1 MIGDFAGAGLTTDF
15 AAVGPTGDFATM
27 TPRKIVEELDRYIV
41 GQEKAKRAV
50 AIALRNRMRRQR
62 LPEDIRDEIAPKNIL
77 MIGPTG
83 VGKTEIARR
92 LAKLCQAPFVKVEAT
107 KYTEVGYVG
116 RDVESMIRDL
126 MAAGLAMVKSEMQ
139 TGVKE
144 EAERRAEERLLDL
157 LLPGIKRPEDAA
169 MPIAGMEAGE
179 TVAGSGAG
187 GTSPNDSREKFRAL
201 LRAGK
206 LDAREVEITVQG
218 NSPAIEIFSGNQM
231 EEMEVALGGL
241 SGLFGGKRKKKTV
254 SVAEARRVLAAEE
267 LDKLVDPERAAEEAR
282 RRVQETGIVFIDEI
296 DKIANREGRSSGGVD
311 VSREGVQRDILP
323 IVEGSTVNTKW
334 GTVDTSHILFIAA
347 GAFNVSKPQD
357 LIPELQGRFPI
368 RVELEALSA
377 KDFERIL
384 TEPKSA
390 LVKQYTQLLS
400 SEGVEL
406 EFDSP
411 AVARIAEIAASA
423 NARTE
428 NIGARRLAT
437 VMERLLEELSFEAP
451 SMAGVKVTVDVA
463 YVDSRFKDFAERQ
476 DLSRYI
482 L

>member
-1 MIGDFAGAGLTTDF
+1 MND
-15 AAVGPTGDFATM
+15 DFATM

-126 MAAGLAMVKSEMQ
+126 MAAGLAMVKTEMQ
-139 TGVKE
+139 AGVKE
-144 EAERRAEERLLDL
+144 EADRRAEERLLDL
-157 LLPGIKRPEDAA
+157 LLPGIKRPEDTAPFQSPLAFRAGAA
-169 MPIAGMEAGE
+169 AESVSSEPSPS
-179 TVAGSGAG
+179 TDGAP
-187 GTSPNDSREKFRAL
+187 SDSREKFRAL

-206 LDAREVEITVQG
+206 LDDREVEISVQG
-218 NSPAIEIFSGNQM
+218 SSPAIEIFSGNQM

-241 SGLFGGKRKKKTV
+241 SNLFGGKRKKKAV
-254 SVAEARRVLAAEE
+254 SVAEARRILAAEE

-296 DKIANREGRSSGGVD
+296 DKIANREGRSSAGVD

-334 GTVDTSHILFIAA
+334 GTVDTTHILFVAA

-384 TEPKSA
+384 VEPKGS

-406 EFDSP
+406 EFTSE
-411 AVARIAEIAASA
+411 AVSRLAQIAAAANSA
-423 NARTE
+423 TE
-428 NIGARRLAT
+428 NIGARRLTT

-451 SMAGVKVTVDVA
+451 SMAGVKVTVDEA
-463 YVDSRFKDFAERQ
+463 YVDSRFKDFAEKQ
-476 DLSRYI
+476 DLSKYI

>member
-1 MIGDFAGAGLTTDF
+1 MDGELARSGLKDGFAGAASF
-15 AAVGPTGDFATM
+15 ASM
-27 TPRKIVEELDRYIV
+27 TPRRIVEELDRYIV

-62 LPEDIRDEIAPKNIL
+62 LPEDVRDEIAPKNIL

-92 LAKLCQAPFVKVEAT
+92 LAKLCGAPFIKVEAT

-126 MAAGLAMVKSEMQ
+126 MASGLSMVKTEMQ
-139 TGVKE
+139 AGVRE
-144 EAERRAEERLLDL
+144 EAERRAEERILDI
-157 LLPGIKRPEDAA
+157 LLPGIKRADE
-169 MPIAGMEAGE
+169 PIGPTQA
-179 TVAGSGAG
+179 TLVSPDQGA
-187 GTSPNDSREKFRAL
+187 DSREKFRAL

-206 LDAREVEITVQG
+206 LDTREVEISVQG
-218 NSPAIEIFSGNQM
+218 GSPAIEIFSGNQM

-241 SGLFGGKRKKKTV
+241 SGLFGGKRKKKAV
-254 SVAEARRVLAAEE
+254 SVAEARRALAAEE
-267 LDKLVDPERAAEEAR
+267 LDKLVDPDRASEEAR

-323 IVEGSTVNTKW
+323 IIEGSTVNTKW
-334 GTVDTSHILFIAA
+334 GPVDTTHILFIAA

-368 RVELEALSA
+368 RVELEALSG

-384 TEPKSA
+384 TEPKNA
-390 LVKQYTQLLS
+390 LTTQYAQLLS
-400 SEGVEL
+400 AEGVEL
-406 EFDSP
+406 EFDRE
-411 AVARIAEIAASA
+411 AVSRIADIAAAA

-428 NIGARRLAT
+428 NIGARRLTT

-451 SMAGVKVTVDVA
+451 SMAGVKVLVDAA
-463 YVDSRFKDFAERQ
+463 YVDARFKDFAERQ

>member
-1 MIGDFAGAGLTTDF
+1 
-15 AAVGPTGDFATM
+15 V
-27 TPRKIVEELDRYIV
+27 
-41 GQEKAKRAV
+41 
-50 AIALRNRMRRQR
+50 
-62 LPEDIRDEIAPKNIL
+62 
-77 MIGPTG
+77 
-83 VGKTEIARR
+83 KT
-92 LAKLCQAPFVKVEAT
+92 
-107 KYTEVGYVG
+107 
-116 RDVESMIRDL
+116 
-126 MAAGLAMVKSEMQ
+126 EMQ

-144 EAERRAEERLLDL
+144 EADRRAEERLLDL
-157 LLPGIKRPEDAA
+157 LLPGIKKPEESASSILLPEAA
-169 MPIAGMEAGE
+169 QAG
-179 TVAGSGAG
+179 GSTGAG
-187 GTSPNDSREKFRAL
+187 APGPNDSREKFRAL

-218 NSPAIEIFSGNQM
+218 SSPNIEIFSGNQM

-241 SGLFGGKRKKKTV
+241 SGLFGGKRKKKAV
-254 SVAEARRVLAAEE
+254 SVAEARRILAAEE
-267 LDKLVDPERAAEEAR
+267 LDKLVDPERASEEAR

-406 EFDSP
+406 EFDAG
-411 AVARIAEIAASA
+411 AVSRIAEIAASA

-451 SMAGVKVTVDVA
+451 SMAGVKVTVDVP

>member
-1 MIGDFAGAGLTTDF
+1 MSE
-15 AAVGPTGDFATM
+15 DFATM

-41 GQEKAKRAV
+41 GQLKAKRAV
-50 AIALRNRMRRQR
+50 AVALRNRMRRQR

-92 LAKLCQAPFVKVEAT
+92 LAKLCGAPFIKVEAT

-126 MAAGLAMVKSEMQ
+126 MASGVAMVKTEMQ
-139 TGVKE
+139 AGVKE
-144 EAERRAEERLLDL
+144 EAARRAEERLLDL
-157 LLPGIKRPEDAA
+157 LLPGITSATEPVGSTQATYIPLGPAGDAKGS
-169 MPIAGMEAGE
+169 AGAD
-179 TVAGSGAG
+179 T
-187 GTSPNDSREKFRAL
+187 REKFRAL
-201 LRAGK
+201 LRDGK
-206 LDAREVEITVQG
+206 LDGREVEITVQG
-218 NSPAIEIFSGNQM
+218 GGPAIEIFSGNQM

-241 SGLFGGKRKKKTV
+241 GGLGNIFGGKRKKKSVT
-254 SVAEARRVLAAEE
+254 VAEARRILAAEE
-267 LDKLVDPERAAEEAR
+267 LDKLVDPDRAAEEAR
-282 RRVQETGIVFIDEI
+282 HRVEQTGIVFIDEI
-296 DKIANREGRSSGGVD
+296 DKIANREGRSSAGVD

-334 GTVDTSHILFIAA
+334 GPIDTSHILFIAA

-368 RVELEALSA
+368 RVELEALSG

-384 TEPKSA
+384 TEPKNA
-390 LVKQYTQLLS
+390 LITQYSMLLS
-400 SEGVEL
+400 AEGVEL
-406 EFDSP
+406 EFAP
-411 AVARIAEIAASA
+411 EAVSRIAEIAAAA
-423 NARTE
+423 NAHTE
-428 NIGARRLAT
+428 NIGARRLQT

-451 SMAGVKVTVDVA
+451 DMAGVKVTVDTA
-463 YVDSRFKDFAERQ
+463 YVDSRFRDFAERQ
-476 DLSRYI
+476 DLSKYI

>member
-1 MIGDFAGAGLTTDF
+1 MIEELAAPDPKGDFAS
-15 AAVGPTGDFATM
+15 M
-27 TPRKIVEELDRYIV
+27 TPRRIVEELDRYIV
-41 GQEKAKRAV
+41 GQDKAKRAV
-50 AIALRNRMRRQR
+50 AVALRNRLRRQR
-62 LPEDIRDEIAPKNIL
+62 LPADIRDEIAPKNIL

-92 LAKLCQAPFVKVEAT
+92 LAKLCAAPFIKVEAT

-116 RDVESMIRDL
+116 RDVESMVRDL

-157 LLPGIKRPEDAA
+157 LLPGIKRADEPIGPSQATFIGPEGFGAA
-169 MPIAGMEAGE
+169 P
-179 TVAGSGAG
+179 GSGSGQPGSG
-187 GTSPNDSREKFRAL
+187 GDSREKFRAL
-201 LRAGK
+201 LRSGK

-218 NSPAIEIFSGNQM
+218 GGPAIEIFSGNQM

-241 SGLFGGKRKKKTV
+241 SNLFGGKRKKKSV
-254 SVAEARRVLAAEE
+254 SVVEAKRILAAEE
-267 LDKLVDPERAAEEAR
+267 LDKLIDPERAAEEAR
-282 RRVQETGIVFIDEI
+282 RRVQETGIIFIDEI
-296 DKIANREGRSSGGVD
+296 DKIANREGRGAGGVD

-323 IVEGSTVNTKW
+323 IVEGSTVTTKW
-334 GTVDTSHILFIAA
+334 GPVDTSKILFIAA

-368 RVELEALSA
+368 RVELEALTG

-384 TEPKSA
+384 TEPKNA
-390 LVKQYTQLLS
+390 LVFQYKMLLS
-400 SEGVEL
+400 AEEVEL
-406 EFDSP
+406 EFTPGS
-411 AVARIAEIAASA
+411 VTRIAEIAAAA
-423 NARTE
+423 NTATE
-428 NIGARRLAT
+428 NIGARRLQT
-437 VMERLLEELSFEAP
+437 VLERLLEDLSFEAP
-451 SMAGVKVTVDVA
+451 SMAGAKVTIDVA
-463 YVDSRFKDFAERQ
+463 YVDERFKDFTERQ

>member
-1 MIGDFAGAGLTTDF
+1 
-15 AAVGPTGDFATM
+15 M

-41 GQEKAKRAV
+41 GQDKAKRAV

-62 LPEDIRDEIAPKNIL
+62 LSEEIRDEIAPKNIL

-92 LAKLCQAPFVKVEAT
+92 LAKLCQAPFIKVEAT

-126 MAAGLAMVKSEMQ
+126 MAAGLAMVKTEMQ

-157 LLPGIKRPEDAA
+157 LLPGIRKPEEPAFA
-169 MPIAGMEAGE
+169 PFGG
-179 TVAGSGAG
+179 VSGAPAG
-187 GTSPNDSREKFRAL
+187 VQQLGVAAPVAAPVAASLGAAPPAPGDPSDSREKFRAL

-218 NSPAIEIFSGNQM
+218 AGPAIEIFSGNQM

-241 SGLFGGKRKKKTV
+241 SGLFGNKRKKKAV

-334 GTVDTSHILFIAA
+334 GTVDTTHILFIAA
-347 GAFNVSKPQD
+347 GAFNVAKPQD

-384 TEPKSA
+384 TEPKGA

-400 SEGVEL
+400 TEGVEL
-406 EFDSP
+406 EIDAT
-411 AVARIAEIAASA
+411 AVSRIAEIAAAA

-428 NIGARRLAT
+428 NIGARRLTT

-451 SMAGVKVTVDVA
+451 SMAGVKVKVDTA

>member
-1 MIGDFAGAGLTTDF
+1 M
-15 AAVGPTGDFATM
+15 TGEFESM
-27 TPRKIVEELDRYIV
+27 TPRRIVEELDRYIV
-41 GQEKAKRAV
+41 GQDKAKRAV

-62 LPEDIRDEIAPKNIL
+62 LDEEIRDEIAPKNIL

-92 LAKLCQAPFVKVEAT
+92 LAKLCAAPFVKVEAT

-126 MAAGLAMVKSEMQ
+126 MAAGVAMVKAEMQ
-139 TGVKE
+139 AGVAA
-144 EAERRAEERLLDL
+144 EADRRAEERLLDL
-157 LLPGIKRPEDAA
+157 LLPGIKRPEPSPGAAPATQQLAA
-169 MPIAGMEAGE
+169 MPGAAAAQSEAGPSAD
-179 TVAGSGAG
+179 T
-187 GTSPNDSREKFRAL
+187 REKFRAL
-201 LRAGK
+201 LAAGK
-206 LDAREVEITVQG
+206 LDDREVEVTVSG
-218 NSPAIEIFSGNQM
+218 GGPAIEIFSGNQM

-254 SVAEARRVLAAEE
+254 TVAEARRILAAEE
-267 LDKLVDPERAAEEAR
+267 LDKLVDLDRASEEAR

-296 DKIANREGRSSGGVD
+296 DKIANREGRGAAGVD

-334 GTVDTSHILFIAA
+334 GPVDTTHILFIAA

-368 RVELEALSA
+368 RVELEALSP

-384 TEPKSA
+384 TEPRNA

-400 SEGVEL
+400 TEGVGL
-406 EFDSP
+406 EFAP
-411 AVARIAEIAASA
+411 EAVSRIAEIAAAANSA
-423 NARTE
+423 TE
-428 NIGARRLAT
+428 NIGARRLQT

-451 SMAGVKVTVDVA
+451 DMAGVKVLVDVP
-463 YVDSRFKDFAERQ
+463 YVDSRFADFAQRQ

>member
-1 MIGDFAGAGLTTDF
+1 MTE
-15 AAVGPTGDFATM
+15 DFATM

-92 LAKLCQAPFVKVEAT
+92 LAKLCGAPFIKVEAT

-139 TGVKE
+139 VGVKE
-144 EAERRAEERLLDL
+144 EADRRAEEKLLDL
-157 LLPGIKRPEDAA
+157 LLPGIKRPDEPVFGGGAA
-169 MPIAGMEAGE
+169 PGQTQSVPEIPAA
-179 TVAGSGAG
+179 S
-187 GTSPNDSREKFRAL
+187 DSREKFRAL
-201 LRAGK
+201 LRSGK
-206 LDAREVEITVQG
+206 LDTKEVEITVQAG
-218 NSPAIEIFSGNQM
+218 GPAIEIFSGNQM

-241 SGLFGGKRKKKTV
+241 SNLFGGKRKKKAV

-323 IVEGSTVNTKW
+323 IIEGSTVNTKW
-334 GTVDTSHILFIAA
+334 GAVDTTHILFIAA

-377 KDFERIL
+377 KDFGRIL
-384 TEPKSA
+384 TEPKGA
-390 LVKQYTQLLS
+390 LVKQYSQLLS

-406 EFDSP
+406 EFEAE
-411 AVARIAEIAASA
+411 AVSRIAEIAAAA
-423 NARTE
+423 NSSTE
-428 NIGARRLAT
+428 NIGARRLTT

-451 SMAGVKVTVDVA
+451 AMAGVKVTVDTA
-463 YVDSRFKDFAERQ
+463 YVDQRFKDFAERQ
-476 DLSRYI
+476 DLSKYI

>member
-1 MIGDFAGAGLTTDF
+1 MEGELARPGLAAAAGFAGA
-15 AAVGPTGDFATM
+15 ANFATM

-62 LPEDIRDEIAPKNIL
+62 LPADLRDEIAPKNIL

-92 LAKLCQAPFVKVEAT
+92 LAKLCGAPFIKVEAT

-126 MAAGLAMVKSEMQ
+126 MASGLSMVKTEMQ
-139 TGVKE
+139 AGVKE
-144 EAERRAEERLLDL
+144 EAERRAEERILDI
-157 LLPGIKRPEDAA
+157 LLPGIKRPDE
-169 MPIAGMEAGE
+169 PIAPAQAA
-179 TVAGSGAG
+179 VAPADQGA
-187 GTSPNDSREKFRAL
+187 DSREKFRAL

-206 LDAREVEITVQG
+206 LDSREVEISVQG
-218 NSPAIEIFSGNQM
+218 GSPAIEIFSGNQM

-241 SGLFGGKRKKKTV
+241 SGLFGGKRKKKAV
-254 SVAEARRVLAAEE
+254 SVAEARRALAAEE
-267 LDKLVDPERAAEEAR
+267 LDKLVDPDRAAEEAR

-334 GTVDTSHILFIAA
+334 GPVDTTHILFIAA

-368 RVELEALSA
+368 RVELEALSG

-384 TEPKSA
+384 TEPKNA
-390 LVKQYTQLLS
+390 LTAQYAQLLS
-400 SEGVEL
+400 AEGVEL
-406 EFDSP
+406 EFAP
-411 AVARIAEIAASA
+411 EAVSRIADIAAAA

-428 NIGARRLAT
+428 NIGARRLTT

-451 SMAGVKVTVDVA
+451 SMAGVKVLVDAA

>member
-1 MIGDFAGAGLTTDF
+1 
-15 AAVGPTGDFATM
+15 VTGDFTTM

-92 LAKLCQAPFVKVEAT
+92 LARLCQAPFIKVEAT

-126 MAAGLAMVKSEMQ
+126 MAAGLAMVKTEMQ
-139 TGVKE
+139 IGVKE
-144 EAERRAEERLLDL
+144 EADKRAEERLLDL
-157 LLPGIKRPEDAA
+157 LLPGIKKADE
-169 MPIAGMEAGE
+169 PIGPSQATFVPPKAIPAGQD
-179 TVAGSGAG
+179 GSA
-187 GTSPNDSREKFRAL
+187 SDSREKFRAL

-206 LDAREVEITVQG
+206 LDSREVEISVQG
-218 NSPAIEIFSGNQM
+218 SSPAIEIFSGNQM

-241 SGLFGGKRKKKTV
+241 SGLFGGKRKKKAV

-334 GTVDTSHILFIAA
+334 GPVHTTHILFIAA
-347 GAFNVSKPQD
+347 GAFNVAKPQD

-384 TEPKSA
+384 TEPKGA

-406 EFDSP
+406 AFDSP
-411 AVARIAEIAASA
+411 AVSRIAEIAAAA

-428 NIGARRLAT
+428 NIGARRLTT

-451 SMAGVKVTVDVA
+451 SMAGVKVSVDVA

>member
-1 MIGDFAGAGLTTDF
+1 M
-15 AAVGPTGDFATM
+15 TGDFETM
-27 TPRKIVEELDRYIV
+27 TPRWIVEELDRYIV

-92 LAKLCQAPFVKVEAT
+92 LAKLCQAPFIKVEAT

-126 MAAGLAMVKSEMQ
+126 MAAGLAMVKTEMQ

-144 EAERRAEERLLDL
+144 EADRRAEERLLDL
-157 LLPGIKRPEDAA
+157 LLPGLKKPEDPAFSPASIEAA
-169 MPIAGMEAGE
+169 ADVLVGGGPAASCGPTA
-179 TVAGSGAG
+179 SGG
-187 GTSPNDSREKFRAL
+187 PPNDSREKFRVL

-218 NSPAIEIFSGNQM
+218 SSPAIEIFSGNQM

-267 LDKLVDPERAAEEAR
+267 LDKLVDPERASEEAR

-323 IVEGSTVNTKW
+323 IVEGSTVTTKW
-334 GTVDTSHILFIAA
+334 GPVDTSHILFIAA

-406 EFDSP
+406 EFDAP
-411 AVARIAEIAASA
+411 AVSRLAEIAASA

-451 SMAGVKVTVDVA
+451 SMAGVKVTVDIA

-476 DLSRYI
+476 DLSKYI